1 MIQMRRSATAE
12 MRPYLVLSYASPLL
26 LAFGVTFVSA
36 ILTTFSARVGPGLAS
51 VRLGAFQV
59 GSVPPGLTQ
68 VSDLLI
74 VVSAAALGLI
84 GAKVT
89 DLTVRNTWRASLN
102 VALAVAAVLVLAG
115 PGSHSLYGLLLR

>member
-1 MIQMRRSATAE
+1 M
-12 MRPYLVLSYASPLL
+12 
-26 LAFGVTFVSA
+26 
-36 ILTTFSARVGPGLAS
+36 
-51 VRLGAFQV
+51 
-59 GSVPPGLTQ
+59 
-68 VSDLLI
+68 SDLLI

-115 PGSHSLYGLLLR
+115 PGSHSLSGLLLR